1 LGFDSREKAKQ
12 IFDLTGDLPK
22 RELLQLPDAAYAWRG
37 NGREGEDSTSFQ
49 HDRRR
54 RCLGRHLRSAVLVAA
69 VRRCVRRR
77 PRSAQRKTDRLG
89 INDAVIRQIGEQL
102 EPGRAAVVMLAHGGA
117 ADGVIEE
124 IMPLARP
131 SSIPP

>member
-1 LGFDSREKAKQ
+1 
-12 IFDLTGDLPK
+12 
-22 RELLQLPDAAYAWRG
+22 
-37 NGREGEDSTSFQ
+37 
-49 HDRRR
+49 
-54 RCLGRHLRSAVLVAA
+54 
-69 VRRCVRRR
+69 
-77 PRSAQRKTDRLG
+77 
-89 INDAVIRQIGEQL
+89 VIRQIGEQL